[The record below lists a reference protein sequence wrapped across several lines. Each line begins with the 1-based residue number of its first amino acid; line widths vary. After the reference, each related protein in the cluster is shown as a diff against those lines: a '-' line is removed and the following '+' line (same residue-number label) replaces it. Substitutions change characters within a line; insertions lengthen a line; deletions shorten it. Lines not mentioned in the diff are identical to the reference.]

1 LAVKFAQQ
9 ISRAAAVFREGIT
22 AQIPS
27 VIGYVTRLEG
37 LLQEVGGIAGG
48 VTDLITRLTTVE
60 GMVGAAL
67 LGVQTPEFLATEEG
81 AKNVMEGFADYAKH
95 FLGDAAGWDRTL
107 RIEMLAQMFG
117 TTAQQV
123 AAMVRA
129 VELENKRMASLTGL
143 RRVYE
148 EQMAATL
155 QGFTRLKNSLVALLK
170 EGLAPAVAVIGTL
183 VNWMA
188 ILVGLFQKHAKWF
201 PVAIIALTSL
211 GATVWI
217 AIKAISVL
225 WKACAFLA
233 TTAQVAARAVTQQ
246 AVANLATGGGGGG
259 AGPYGWVRGAAG
271 RARGLGARGVWVVV
285 KNNFKSLGTALLR
298 FFPKLISLLPMS
310 LGAALAAGPVVAGIG
325 IAIAGAIGVGLG
337 FLLRKLVPAVDQMT
351 QWLMGNKEMYK
362 KTATF
367 TLTTEQW
374 FQRYIQRQAGK
385 GPLDMGAISGVLR
398 KRLEAEGTT
407 GTLLETKMANMLRWA
422 GQQAGQMRYGVW
434 MQGHSLVPHD
444 KEKEEM
450 IRKNQEKIEKETE
463 KQTDIAT
470 KSLALQR
477 ETDRKREEAE
487 AAIAREKKL
496 NMYRAF
502 GATPTYSIPGLGI

>member
-1 LAVKFAQQ
+1 
-9 ISRAAAVFREGIT
+9 
-22 AQIPS
+22 
-27 VIGYVTRLEG
+27 
-37 LLQEVGGIAGG
+37 
-48 VTDLITRLTTVE
+48 
-60 GMVGAAL
+60 
-67 LGVQTPEFLATEEG
+67 
-81 AKNVMEGFADYAKH
+81 
-95 FLGDAAGWDRTL
+95 
-107 RIEMLAQMFG
+107 
-117 TTAQQV
+117 
-123 AAMVRA
+123 
-129 VELENKRMASLTGL
+129 
-143 RRVYE
+143 
-148 EQMAATL
+148 
-155 QGFTRLKNSLVALLK
+155 
-170 EGLAPAVAVIGTL
+170 
-183 VNWMA
+183 
-188 ILVGLFQKHAKWF
+188 
-201 PVAIIALTSL
+201 
-211 GATVWI
+211 
-217 AIKAISVL
+217 
-225 WKACAFLA
+225 
-233 TTAQVAARAVTQQ
+233 
-246 AVANLATGGGGGG
+246 
-259 AGPYGWVRGAAG
+259 
-271 RARGLGARGVWVVV
+271 VV